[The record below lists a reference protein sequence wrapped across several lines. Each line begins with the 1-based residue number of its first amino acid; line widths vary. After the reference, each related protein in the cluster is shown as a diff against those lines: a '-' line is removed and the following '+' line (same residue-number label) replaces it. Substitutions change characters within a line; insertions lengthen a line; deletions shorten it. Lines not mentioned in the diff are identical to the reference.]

1 MAPGELGDVYD
12 PDTLAAIDAWAPP
25 HRPGAAVHPGA
36 GGWRARFTGGA
47 LLTAVALGLQEVFE
61 PPRPAEIV
69 EVDPWEATPVDTW
82 VRFCWHP
89 DPRRSVALVTP
100 R

>member
-1 MAPGELGDVYD
+1 MVPGDLGEVYD
-12 PDTLAAIDAWAPP
+12 PDTLAAIDAWEPP
-25 HRPGAAVHPGA
+25 REPGAATRLV

-69 EVDPWEATPVDTW
+69 EVDPWERTPVDAW

-89 DPRRSVALVTP
+89 DPRLSVALVTP